1 MTLFEFHGNWTIEA
15 KDEQEAW
22 DKFSNSDDA
31 DNYWIDTYYDKKLDK
46 WIKYDRSL
54 FALNAMEESKWLDL

>member
-22 DKFSNSDDA
+22 DKFSRDADVDA

-54 FALNAMEESKWLDL
+54 FALNAKEESK